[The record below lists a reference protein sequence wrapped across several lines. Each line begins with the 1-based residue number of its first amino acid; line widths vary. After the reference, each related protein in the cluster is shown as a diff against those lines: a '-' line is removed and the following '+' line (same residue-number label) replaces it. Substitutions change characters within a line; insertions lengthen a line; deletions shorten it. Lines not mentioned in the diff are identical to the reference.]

1 MYSTTLEWDPKFTL
15 HLTVREDLALYGTAE
30 AGKLTLQADYE
41 DEIRIERDGDILRVI
56 SLSDLRVDAPAQA
69 QVLVE
74 QVGGDCDI
82 HGWAAPIHVEVVGG
96 DLSLD
101 TGADVSAGRVGGDA
115 SVRGAAGEVNLRQV
129 GGDAVVASSARN
141 IKLNAG
147 GDIRIEGPAENIS
160 AAAGGDVSAR
170 LSGGLDQRLDMK
182 AGGGI
187 TVRAAALSD
196 AQISIASGS
205 MDIRLVLGGQ
215 RVVVDSG
222 FYHGVIGS
230 GRCQINLKAGGDV
243 ILEAQSAEGVL
254 EAKHTVVDGA
264 RTFTTP
270 RQDLDDALSTVESEL
285 GRGARRA
292 QERLRR
298 AEERIQA
305 AMRRLET
312 RGLIAG
318 GVFRP
323 PVPEAP
329 AVPEVPTVPAQPAPA
344 PAVVDVEA
352 AGDSVAGDVTEEER
366 MLVLKMLQEK
376 KITAEEADRLLA
388 ALEGREE

>member
-1 MYSTTLEWDPKFTL
+1 MK
-15 HLTVREDLALYGTAE
+15 
-30 AGKLTLQADYE
+30 
-41 DEIRIERDGDILRVI
+41 
-56 SLSDLRVDAPAQA
+56 
-69 QVLVE
+69 
-74 QVGGDCDI
+74 
-82 HGWAAPIHVEVVGG
+82 
-96 DLSLD
+96 
-101 TGADVSAGRVGGDA
+101 
-115 SVRGAAGEVNLRQV
+115 
-129 GGDAVVASSARN
+129 
-141 IKLNAG
+141 AG
-147 GDIRIEGPAENIS
+147 GDIT
-160 AAAGGDVSAR
+160 VS
-170 LSGGLDQRLDMK
+170 
-182 AGGGI
+182 
-187 TVRAAALSD
+187 AALSD

-243 ILEAQSAEGVL
+243 ILEAQSAEGAL

-318 GVFRP
+318 GVFLACA
-323 PVPEAP
+323 EAP